1 MAVTFVRSGLMMPG
15 KYKEAMQWVGT
26 RNKWLRETFDV
37 DPTLQVLLGGPVG
50 RVSIASHH
58 DNIAQIEEI
67 RRKLVSGAEPDEIS
81 LAREGLF
88 VPGYS
93 RDRIWLQID

>member
-1 MAVTFVRSGLMMPG
+1 MAVTFVRSGLMTPG
-15 KYKEAMQWVGT
+15 KYKEAMQWVQT
-26 RNKWLRETFDV
+26 RNKWLNETFGV

-50 RVSIASHH
+50 RIAIASQHESV
-58 DNIAQIEEI
+58 AQIEEI
-67 RRKLVSGAEPDEIS
+67 RRKLAGGAEPEEIS
-81 LAREGLF
+81 LARGELF